1 MARNTFRFAAI
12 LCLAFAA
19 SAVIAQTPATHR
31 DSHLEHAYRF
41 DRGGWT
47 YIHLQGSPEAIGY
60 QHGYLL
66 ATEIEDNYDALKL
79 EAEHSTSRNWAFFR
93 DAGRTILWPHI
104 DPEYQAELK
113 GIAAGVAAKGVNLDV
128 WDIVAM
134 NGQIELTQYYV
145 PWLDKKQ
152 HAEGTYPANLPDL
165 TGHEPKAPGNCSA
178 FIATGSYT
186 KDGKI
191 VIAHNNWSSY
201 ADGERWVTVFDI
213 QPAKGHRILMDGAP
227 GLITSQDDFGIND
240 AGIMIAETTI
250 TQFIGWDSE
259 GKPEFARSRKALQYA
274 DSIDNYVATMIEG
287 NNGGYANDWLVGDR
301 KTGEIAYLELGLKH
315 SPVWRKK
322 DGYFVSSNFARD
334 PSLIKDETEGF
345 DIHDLSSSPNARR
358 VRWEQL
364 MRENKGKIDVPMA
377 EKFLAD
383 HRDTFLKEERAD
395 QRSLCGHTDV
405 AKEGIP
411 VWGDGPYDPEGAV
424 QGKAADSDMAEKM
437 SFVARAG
444 HPCGEDFLVK
454 PFLEAH
460 PEYSWQAPIL
470 RDMKA
475 GPWTTFTSGDVEKK

>member
-1 MARNTFRFAAI
+1 MSSSSLRASAV
-12 LCLAFAA
+12 LCLAFTAA
-19 SAVIAQTPATHR
+19 TLFAQSPVTHLDR
-31 DSHLEHAYRF
+31 RLGQSYRF

-47 YIHLQGSPEAIGY
+47 YVHLQGSPAGIGY

-66 ATEIEDNYDALKL
+66 AAEIEDNYKVLKL
-79 EAEHSTSRNWAFFR
+79 EAEHSTRRDWAFFR
-93 DAGRTILWPHI
+93 DASRTMLWPHI
-104 DPEYQAELK
+104 DPEYQEELK
-113 GIAAGVAAKGVNLDV
+113 GIAQGVAAKGVNLDL

-134 NGQIELTQYYV
+134 NAQIELTEYYV
-145 PWLDKKQ
+145 PWLDKNE
-152 HAEGTYPANLPDL
+152 HANGTHPANVPDL

-186 KDGKI
+186 KGGKI

-201 ADGERWVTVFDI
+201 ADGSRWVIVFDI
-213 QPAKGHRILMDGAP
+213 QPEHGHRILMDGAP
-227 GLITSQDDFGIND
+227 ALITSQDDFGIND

-250 TQFIGWDSE
+250 SQFVGWDPK

-274 DSIDNYVATMIEG
+274 GSIDNYAATMIEG
-287 NNGGYANDWLVGDR
+287 NNGGYANDWLIGDR

-315 SPVWRKK
+315 SPMWRKK

-334 PSLIKDETEGF
+334 PSLIKDETESF
-345 DIHDLSSSPNARR
+345 DINDLGSSPNARR

-377 EKFLAD
+377 EQFLAD
-383 HRDTFLKEERAD
+383 HEDSFLKEKKAD
-395 QRSLCGHTDV
+395 QRSLCGHADV

-411 VWGDGPYDPEGAV
+411 VFDWPPFYPGGAV
-424 QGKAADSDMAEKM
+424 QGKATDSEMAEKM
-437 SFVARAG
+437 SFIGRAG
-444 HPCGEDFLVK
+444 HPCGEDFLAK

-460 PEYSWQAPIL
+460 PEYSWQEPVL

-475 GPWTTFTSGDVEKK
+475 GPWTTFTSNDVAK